1 MSELGL
7 HPDHLRKMGAG
18 IRLAHEA
25 GMIGSGSQQPA
36 PTSSHELQKLRDL
49 RREINESYR
58 ADARSEALREA
69 VIQAARNL
77 PPISIDTDYPVAIN
91 ASRSLLLA

>member
-25 GMIGSGSQQPA
+25 GMIGSAEQLPA
-36 PTSSHELQKLRDL
+36 PVSSHELQKLRDL

-69 VIQAARNL
+69 VIQATRNL
-77 PPISIDTDYPVAIN
+77 PPICLDADHPVAIN
-91 ASRSLLLA
+91 TSRSLLLA